1 MILSGKASLADALYA
16 EDAAVRVLGC
26 LGPENTNF
34 DRARATRAGI
44 MVLEPRYGEAAS
56 VADDALYL
64 MLSMARERKEGV
76 AIELRN
82 KTLGFLGFPPLAAEI
97 AGRARGFGMEL
108 LCYDQDLNRGRAA
121 LYHCERTSLVDL
133 FVRSDFVVLLA
144 APAEWN
150 AALVGNPAHEKGRR
164 AHLSHRSADLSLGR
178 AGEGTGL
185 GLSRIFCHRSAA

>member
-1 MILSGKASLADALYA
+1 MNIILEERLCDEAMERLADAGAEITVDATLADAAAADAVILSGKASLADALYA

-82 KTLGFLGFPPLAAEI
+82 KTLGRRWRRRSPDVP
-97 AGRARGFGMEL
+97 
-108 LCYDQDLNRGRAA
+108 AA
-121 LYHCERTSLVDL
+121 LAWSCSATIRISTAAAR
-133 FVRSDFVVLLA
+133 RSIIVS
-144 APAEWN
+144 APVW
-150 AALVGNPAHEKGRR
+150 
-164 AHLSHRSADLSLGR
+164 
-178 AGEGTGL
+178 
-185 GLSRIFCHRSAA
+185 

>member
-1 MILSGKASLADALYA
+1 MNIILEERLCDEAMERLADAGAEITVDATLADAAAADAVILSGKASLADALYA

-97 AGRARGFGMEL
+97 AGRA
-108 LCYDQDLNRGRAA
+108 AA
-121 LYHCERTSLVDL
+121 LAWSCSATIRISTAAAR
-133 FVRSDFVVLLA
+133 RSIIVS
-144 APAEWN
+144 APVW
-150 AALVGNPAHEKGRR
+150 
-164 AHLSHRSADLSLGR
+164 
-178 AGEGTGL
+178 
-185 GLSRIFCHRSAA
+185 